1 MKRPS
6 LPAAL
11 LLALLAAASAHAD
24 DGYYQTKTP
33 YVPQQDAASYEAPP
47 AGYRAVHTQLLAR
60 HGSRGLSSM
69 KSDLAL
75 YRLWQQ
81 AEKDHALTAL
91 GRELGPDLEAFLR
104 ANALLGDGV
113 AGITRPG
120 YGNETMQGIAEHT
133 QLAQRLRLRLP
144 ELFRDAATA
153 SAARRE
159 IVVVTS
165 GKDRAVD
172 SGYFFVQSLT
182 ASQTGPKPLVV
193 YPPSLA
199 PRAETDHASRPQGTD
214 RYLLY
219 FHKLGKQDQVSDST
233 DPLFRTWQDSLA
245 YQAYARGDA
254 LHAVE
259 QRVLADPGL
268 AAAARAA
275 LAPLFTPAFLA
286 ALDQGKVQAAN
297 SGKVRHHSA
306 GQGNQAQAGSA
317 RQGQEQ
323 GREVELS
330 GDGSAVIASV
340 TDAGLALYEV
350 YSAAASMRAELQP
363 DFKRYMPPASAA
375 VFAQAEDALAFYEKG
390 PGALEDQGVTS
401 RMARRLLDDFFAEAD
416 AVAAGDL
423 RHLAKLRFAHAET
436 VIPFITLLG
445 LPGMSEALPRA
456 LPYSYAGSPWR
467 GAAVAPMAANV
478 QWDLYSDG
486 KGGLLLRMLHNEKEV
501 DFKPACDSAR
511 VAPSSHYYDY
521 ARLKACYGR

>member
-6 LPAAL
+6 LPATL

-33 YVPQQDAASYEAPP
+33 YAPQQDAASYEAPP

-81 AEKDHALTAL
+81 AEKDNALTPL
-91 GRELGPDLEAFLR
+91 GRALGPDLEAFLR
-104 ANALLGDGV
+104 ANALLGYGV

-144 ELFRDAATA
+144 QLFRDAATPG
-153 SAARRE
+153 AARRE
-159 IVVVTS
+159 IVVITS

-182 ASQTGPKPLVV
+182 ASQTGLKPLVV

-219 FHKLGKQDQVSDST
+219 FHKLGKQDQVSDSG
-233 DPLFRTWQDSLA
+233 DPLYRTWQDSLA
-245 YQAYARGDA
+245 YQAYAKGDA
-254 LHAVE
+254 LRAQE
-259 QRVLADPGL
+259 KRVLAEPQL

-275 LAPLFTPAFLA
+275 LAPLFTPAFLK

-297 SGKVRHHSA
+297 SGKVRHASDGLRGD
-306 GQGNQAQAGSA
+306 GQ
-317 RQGQEQ
+317 RH
-323 GREVELS
+323 EVELS
-330 GDGSAVIASV
+330 GDGGAVIASASE
-340 TDAGLALYEV
+340 AGLALYEV

-363 DFKRYMPPASAA
+363 DFQRYLPPASAA

-401 RMARRLLDDFFAEAD
+401 RMASLLLDDFFAEAD
-416 AVAAGDL
+416 AVAGGDL

-436 VIPFITLLG
+436 VIPFVTLLG

-456 LPYSYAGSPWR
+456 LPYSYASSPWR

-478 QWDLYSDG
+478 QWDLYGDG
-486 KGGLLLRMLHNEKEV
+486 KGGLLLRMLHNEKEAS
-501 DFKPACDSAR
+501 FKPACDSAR

-521 ARLKACYGR
+521 ARLKACYGK